1 MSETLQAETDTKAGS
16 QQILDHAVQ
25 GKKAWV
31 RADIRHEDWFFELTP
46 ECLAELRGILPE
58 LRRERNPVDRIDPSR
73 YALPACRALMKRV
86 QSALDDGVRFAVVDR
101 LPMDELSDDEAEALY
116 WILSSF
122 VARPVNQKLTGT
134 LIYKVHDTGRKAVPG
149 SGVRPDQTNM
159 DQFFHNDNSYNTT
172 PPEYVGLLCV
182 RPAKSGGVS
191 HVISFYTINNAL
203 LRRHKDVIPR
213 LYRPFWFDRQKE
225 NRPDEPDVMSAPV
238 FVYDGR
244 LRARLSL
251 HQIRGGYTL
260 RNEPVDAEGIAAI
273 DALKQVFA
281 DESLT
286 FDFVM
291 ERGQMQYV
299 NNRELCHRR
308 TEFQDFEEAG
318 EKRLL
323 MRLWLRNAGSTRY
336 PG

>member
-1 MSETLQAETDTKAGS
+1 MR
-16 QQILDHAVQ
+16 ILDHIVE

-31 RADIRHEDWFFELTP
+31 RADIRRDDWFFELTP
-46 ECLAELRGILPE
+46 ECLAELRAILPE
-58 LRRERNPVDRIDPSR
+58 LRTDRKPVDQIDPSD
-73 YALPACRALMKRV
+73 YALPACRAFMKRV

-101 LPMDELSDDEAEALY
+101 LPMDELTDDKAQALY
-116 WILSSF
+116 WILSSLI
-122 VARPVNQKLTGT
+122 ARPVHQKLAGAMT
-134 LIYKVHDTGRKAVPG
+134 YKVHDTGRKAVPG

-191 HVISFYTINNAL
+191 HVISFYTVNNAL
-203 LRRHKDVIPR
+203 LRRHKDVITR

-225 NRPDEPDVMSAPV
+225 NLPDEPDVMYAPM
-238 FVYDGR
+238 FSYDGR
-244 LRARLSL
+244 LRARLGL
-251 HQIRGGYTL
+251 HQIRGGYAL
-260 RNEPVDAEGIAAI
+260 RNEPMDAEAVAAI
-273 DALKQVFA
+273 DALKQVFS
-281 DESLT
+281 DEALT
-286 FDFVM
+286 FDFIM

-308 TEFQDFEEAG
+308 TEFQDFDEPG
-318 EKRLL
+318 GKRLL
-323 MRLWLRNAGSTRY
+323 MRLWLRNAGATEY